1 MKQRGMVLMAVLW
14 IVLVVAFI
22 SFALAA
28 AVRSELAAAGNSFD
42 SERALF
48 MAKSAAEVT
57 ERFPILSPISFR
69 YLYTMPDRQFEWMND
84 SMPSLPRAVRIDVS
98 GDILVIPMVSKP

>member
-1 MKQRGMVLMAVLW
+1 MSVLW

-48 MAKSAAEVT
+48 MAKSAAEVLFQKLQNPET
-57 ERFPILSPISFR
+57 FSEIPVPTSRLWSGAPLRLGGPSHQASAFPLQADCDKGGLLFLR
-69 YLYTMPDRQFEWMND
+69 E
-84 SMPSLPRAVRIDVS
+84 
-98 GDILVIPMVSKP
+98 